1 MYVCVRPRV
10 SSLLKLGWLLSADFS
25 RRADDAVPTALRW
38 WICFLGGCPAGRF
51 YSFYFD
57 KNRIATSCWVHE
69 ERWRRW
75 MFPWMIARVRVA
87 GETSTMSDVRVKKKH
102 IKYLDLFFD
111 LLAWRWPTCFL
122 FSILPLLFLAS
133 FDSSFSS
140 FGADSLIW
148 KFSLVFL

>member
-1 MYVCVRPRV
+1 
-10 SSLLKLGWLLSADFS
+10 
-25 RRADDAVPTALRW
+25 
-38 WICFLGGCPAGRF
+38 
-51 YSFYFD
+51 
-57 KNRIATSCWVHE
+57 
-69 ERWRRW
+69 

-140 FGADSLIW
+140 FGADSLI
-148 KFSLVFL
+148 